1 VLCLLPLLTANDII
15 YTCIARYPNCT
26 VHTCDIHTYIH
37 QLSLSCKDGG
47 ESTAIIAALTEVERI
62 RVHGLSDREVNTAK
76 RNMLTEVRSEYLE
89 RHQTDSATL
98 CDELVEHYCKGIPA
112 PGIKWEVSTLYMYTT
127 YTHYHN
133 SHEVVVHQTHAY
145 KLMYTY

>member
-1 VLCLLPLLTANDII
+1 VLCKHIPCVAH
-15 YTCIARYPNCT
+15 YPNFAA
-26 VHTCDIHTYIH
+26 HTLLCIHTQ
-37 QLSLSCKDGG
+37 QLSLSCIDGG

-112 PGIKWEVSTLYMYTT
+112 PGIEWEVNLHYIYIYTAH
-127 YTHYHN
+127 THTIITRTKLRYIKL
-133 SHEVVVHQTHAY
+133 TH
-145 KLMYTY
+145 TS